1 MVYDKRQEDNKKK
14 GTNYSIRIAS
24 SAYVHKQARA
34 LDISD
39 SLYVQLLIDHDQQ
52 QIKEPSRNW
61 IAQQVKA
68 MKEEA

>member
-1 MVYDKRQEDNKKK
+1 MVYDKRQEDKKK

-24 SAYVHKQARA
+24 SGYIHKKARA

-52 QIKEPSRNW
+52 QIKEPSSNW

-68 MKEEA
+68 MKEEG